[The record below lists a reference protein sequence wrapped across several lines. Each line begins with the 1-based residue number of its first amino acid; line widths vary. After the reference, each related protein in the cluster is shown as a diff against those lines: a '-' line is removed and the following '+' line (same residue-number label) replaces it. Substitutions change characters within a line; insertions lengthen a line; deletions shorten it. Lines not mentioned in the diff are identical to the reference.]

1 MDDDLL
7 ELATQ
12 AEVLRERL
20 SAFLDDF
27 GELAPP
33 LKDLHGDLAE
43 IDDHLMA
50 LGFGNGGQT

>member
-1 MDDDLL
+1 MDDDLF
-7 ELATQ
+7 ELARR
-12 AEVLRERL
+12 AETLRARL

-50 LGFGNGGQT
+50 FGFGNGGQT